1 MNSNYELLKSKEILA
16 ILDGDTIIEEIDES
30 NKIKMPYLS
39 GPLLCELSQKFG
51 CYQEY
56 YWGTKQSNLSR
67 WMYLDILLDH
77 LIKNNKISEFLKYI
91 FSKENF
97 SSELRNLK
105 SVEEIEERYNYI
117 IKSVI
122 NKINSILYFNNLELC
137 NLNNQY
143 IIKQLNSQVEVEIP
157 EIQSIDIEYVKS
169 ISNRAMK
176 DIDEKNYD
184 SAITKSRTLLEEVFC
199 YVIEL
204 KNVEPSDSGDIH
216 KLYKQVKDLYN
227 MHADKNM
234 DIRINKLLSGLENI
248 VQSLAEM
255 RNNGSD
261 SHGLGSKRINI
272 NSYHARLCIN
282 SASIMAEFILSVAN
296 NEE

>member
-39 GPLLCELSQKFG
+39 GPQLCELSQKFG

-122 NKINSILYFNNLELC
+122 NKINSILYFNNL
-137 NLNNQY
+137 
-143 IIKQLNSQVEVEIP
+143 
-157 EIQSIDIEYVKS
+157 
-169 ISNRAMK
+169 
-176 DIDEKNYD
+176 
-184 SAITKSRTLLEEVFC
+184 
-199 YVIEL
+199 
-204 KNVEPSDSGDIH
+204 
-216 KLYKQVKDLYN
+216 
-227 MHADKNM
+227 
-234 DIRINKLLSGLENI
+234 GL
-248 VQSLAEM
+248 
-255 RNNGSD
+255 
-261 SHGLGSKRINI
+261 
-272 NSYHARLCIN
+272 
-282 SASIMAEFILSVAN
+282 
-296 NEE
+296 